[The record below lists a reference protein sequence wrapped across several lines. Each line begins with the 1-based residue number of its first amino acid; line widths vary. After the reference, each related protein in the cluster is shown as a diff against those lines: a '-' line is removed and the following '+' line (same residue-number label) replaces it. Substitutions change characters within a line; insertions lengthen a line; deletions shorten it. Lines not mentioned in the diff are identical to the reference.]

1 MTTSGVYTFS
11 KTLNEIVS
19 ESLDL
24 IQAVGD
30 GETLSGDSLD
40 RCAKSLNIMLR
51 GWQTQG
57 IHLWTYTEGT
67 LFLEVG
73 QPEYDF
79 RLSTTHVANKFFETT
94 TTSDTVAG
102 ALSFALTNTDDIQ
115 AGDNIGIIQNDTN
128 LFWTTVNSVSGLIVT
143 TIDPVPLPTDTGAF
157 VRNYQIAT
165 SKVPE
170 LIPVSRVLNVRRQES
185 TDYEIPI
192 IFESRED
199 YFNLPNK
206 QQNGTPIQ
214 AYYSR
219 QDVAGE
225 TSGIM
230 YLWNPPISSVPV
242 INFTYERKLQIMVN
256 PDDTLDL
263 PDYAHEAVIYNL
275 ARRVM
280 TKFGVS
286 AEMAQFI
293 SGEAD
298 RYLDEMLSFD
308 SAVYPIVMKMERY
321 G

>member
-30 GETLSGDSLD
+30 GETLGGDSLD
-40 RCAKSLNIMLR
+40 RCARSLNIMLR

-94 TTSDTVAG
+94 TTSDTMAG

-115 AGDNIGIIQNDTN
+115 TGDNIGIIQNDTN

-157 VRNYQIAT
+157 VRNYRIAT